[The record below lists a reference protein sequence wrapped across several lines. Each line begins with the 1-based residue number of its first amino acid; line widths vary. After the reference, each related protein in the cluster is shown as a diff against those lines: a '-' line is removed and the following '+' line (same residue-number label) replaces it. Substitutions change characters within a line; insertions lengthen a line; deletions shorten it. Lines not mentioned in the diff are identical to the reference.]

1 MGISMASVS
10 HSSYDTIIVGAGL
23 SGLAA
28 GIRLAH
34 YGQRVA
40 ILERH
45 QFPGGLN
52 SFYRRNGEWISVGL
66 HAVTNFVGADQRRA
80 PLNRLL
86 RQLRL
91 RHEDLDLCPQS
102 FSLVT
107 ALGTSLRFTND
118 FSVFSADVV
127 RTFPDQA
134 EGFAALVEHIRAYDS
149 LALDAEHES
158 TRTTLARFIDSPDL
172 VDLLFQPVMYYGNAC
187 EHDMDFGQF
196 CVMFQSIFLE
206 GFSRP
211 RRGMRPVIKTL
222 VDRFRSSGGELCL
235 RCGVRGLSTDGDRV
249 TGVVLDDGTQCT
261 ARQVLSCAGYI
272 ETLSLCEPTVT
283 THRREGALG
292 YAETMFVLDCEP
304 AELGHESCIEFFR
317 TSPRFAYRVPDGLID
332 STSGVLCAP
341 GNFSTGAE
349 GTERNQ
355 LRVTQLASPAL
366 WFALDAEAYAAAKH
380 DAMDRQLAWLET
392 RLPGVS
398 AHVVDQDMFTPVT
411 VHRFS
416 GHRNGSIYGTP
427 DKQADGTTP
436 YANLFVS
443 GTDQGFLGIIGSML
457 SGVSIA
463 NLHLLKD

>member
-1 MGISMASVS
+1 MASVS
-10 HSSYDTIIVGAGL
+10 HSQYNTVIIGAGL

-34 YGQRVA
+34 YGQKVV

-45 QFPGGLN
+45 CFPGGLN
-52 SFYRRNGEWISVGL
+52 SFYRRGGEWISVGL
-66 HAVTNFVGADQRRA
+66 HAVTNFAPADNRRA

-91 RHEDLDLCPQS
+91 RREDLDLCPQS

-107 ALGTSLRFTND
+107 APGTAIRFTND
-118 FSVFSADVV
+118 FAEFAAEIAREFPQEAGGFS
-127 RTFPDQA
+127 
-134 EGFAALVEHIRAYDS
+134 ALVEHIRVYDS

-158 TRTTLARFIDSPDL
+158 TRTVLGRFVSSEDL
-172 VDLLFQPVMYYGNAC
+172 IDLLFQPVMYYGNAR
-187 EHDMDFGQF
+187 EDDMDFGQF

-206 GFSRP
+206 GFCRP
-211 RRGMRPVIKTL
+211 RRGMRPVIKSL
-222 VDRFRSSGGELCL
+222 LDRFRESGGELRL
-235 RCGVRGLSTDGDRV
+235 RQGVRGLQTTDSQV
-249 TGVVLDDGTQCT
+249 TSVELDDGTVIQ
-261 ARQVLSCAGYI
+261 AKRILSCAGYL
-272 ETLSLCEPTVT
+272 ETLGLCNPPKDTEIE
-283 THRREGALG
+283 EGKLG

-304 AELGHESCIEFFR
+304 ADLGHESCIEFFR
-317 TSPRFAYRVPDGLID
+317 TSPHFAYRVPGRLLDP
-332 STSGVLCAP
+332 TSGVLCAP
-341 GNFSTGAE
+341 GNFQTGAD

-366 WFALDAEAYAAAKH
+366 WFALDPEAYAAAKR
-380 DAMDRQLAWLET
+380 DAMEQQLAWLEQ

-398 AHVVDQDMFTPVT
+398 AHVIDRDMFTPVT

-427 DKQADGTTP
+427 DKQRDGTTP
-436 YANLFVS
+436 YGNLFIS
-443 GTDQGFLGIIGSML
+443 GTDQGFLGIVGSML
-457 SGVSIA
+457 SGVSMA